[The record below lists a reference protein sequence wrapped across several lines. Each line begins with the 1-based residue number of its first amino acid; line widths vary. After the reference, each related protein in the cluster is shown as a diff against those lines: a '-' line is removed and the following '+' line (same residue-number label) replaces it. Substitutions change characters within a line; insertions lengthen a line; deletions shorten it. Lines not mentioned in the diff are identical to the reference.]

1 MITIPTKAK
10 ERLTTGVKRF
20 QAIIAKARDKDINE
34 SDTVTIIA
42 DILSDLFGYDK
53 YTEITSEYAIKKTFC
68 DLAVQLD
75 ESPCFLIE
83 AKAVGINLKDQQI
96 RQAVDYGANSGIEW
110 VLLTNTVNWKV
121 YKIIFAKP
129 IDMELVYEFDFL
141 QLNPKRQSDL
151 EMLFY
156 LSKESMIKSSKITLA
171 DYYAQKQIL
180 NRFTFGQILLSESVL
195 DVIKRQVKKMSP
207 TSKLTSEEIA
217 QILADEVIK
226 REVLDGE
233 SAADAKKKVSKAM
246 KPAAVPKA
254 KIKPGPEVAQ
264 PSDAEVVGDAEE

>member
-254 KIKPGPEVAQ
+254 KIKPGPEEAQ
-264 PSDAEVVGDAEE
+264 PSDTEVVGGAEE